1 MWKSFLLF
9 LFGRSSFDCG
19 RVAIFL
25 CFIFNHRRLALL
37 ESRIYSILRAVN
49 FNIWEVTADMIIY
62 YPIYEFSQ
70 QGNFISLHLMLL
82 LRGESSFWQFHSCYN
97 FHIGWLTIVALI
109 CNFSLAVKEKS
120 HGSRQ
125 IFSCKVFVFFLF
137 DIDLLLII
145 FLDYWDSHQVFW
157 CYREWGYMCYLV
169 CI

>member
-1 MWKSFLLF
+1 MNIFPVISIINFSPKNPPNFSLLYVLDIKIIVIKSQEFCEQFAKYCLPLLSHSYPSISRSSFASNALWKSFLLF

-97 FHIGWLTIVALI
+97 FHIG
-109 CNFSLAVKEKS
+109 
-120 HGSRQ
+120 
-125 IFSCKVFVFFLF
+125 
-137 DIDLLLII
+137 
-145 FLDYWDSHQVFW
+145 
-157 CYREWGYMCYLV
+157 
-169 CI
+169 